1 MGNWRG
7 LMAALLLAGCGNP
20 PGPGSIEGEALPD
33 AAVEARASRQLEAR
47 AALAPELGTRAKQ
60 ILFGDLHVHTTYSPD
75 AFFGSLPMMNG
86 EGMHPIGDACDFAR
100 YCADL
105 DFWSINDHAFGI
117 TPDIWRETKE
127 SIRQCNA
134 VSGDPRNPDLVAFLG
149 WEWTQMGRTVD
160 RHYGHKNVMF
170 LDTREDRVPARPI
183 AARVAD
189 TFADIS
195 APPSALQ
202 PFLLP
207 LLDFENRE
215 RYYDLRYIRQA
226 MFEREECPDG
236 IDTRELSLDCR
247 ESTETPDL
255 LFEKLEQWSFD
266 TLVIPHGTSWGM
278 YTPPGSSFE
287 KQLRGAMHDPE
298 RQTLFEIYSGHGNS
312 EEYRDWRGATFDAQG
327 ELVCPE
333 PTPDYLPCCWRAGEL
348 IQERCEDPDSAECQ
362 RRVEEAR
369 RTHLALGPGGHLS
382 VSGEDVEDWLDC
394 GQCRDCFT
402 PAFNYRPGNS
412 AQYALAISNFDGEEP
427 RRFHFGFISSSDTHS
442 ARAGTGYK
450 EYARRRTT
458 EGFGPRDQEWL
469 GRVYNHRGEV
479 KAEPVPLSEI
489 KVGNIA
495 FNIFNW
501 ERGASFFLTGG
512 LVAAHSAGRDRS
524 AIWQALAEREVY
536 GTSGPRIL
544 LWFDL
549 LEPNGGTLPMGSAT
563 RSGDAPRFRVRAAG
577 ALEQK
582 PGCPEHALQGLDP
595 ERLAYLC
602 HGECYNPGD
611 ERHRITHIEVV
622 RIRPQIH
629 PEEAVESL
637 IEDPWRRF
645 ECPDDPTGCA
655 VEFEDPDF
663 AAGERETVYYV
674 RALQEATPVVNGGL
688 LRCEYDEQGRCVRV
702 NPCYGDYRTPLDD
715 DCLTD
720 VQQRAWSS
728 PIRVSPL

>member
-1 MGNWRG
+1 MGSWRG

-20 PGPGSIEGEALPD
+20 PGPGSIEGAALPD

-117 TPDIWRETKE
+117 TPEIWSETKE

-149 WEWTQMGRTVD
+149 WEWTQMGRTAD
-160 RHYGHKNVMF
+160 QHYGHKNVMF

-183 AARVAD
+183 AAKVAE

-215 RYYDLRYIRQA
+215 RYYDLRYISRAAFQ
-226 MFEREECPDG
+226 REECPDG
-236 IDTRELSLDCR
+236 VDTRELPLDCR
-247 ESTETPDL
+247 ESTQTPEL
-255 LFEKLEQWSFD
+255 LFEKLEQWSFE

-312 EEYRDWRGATFDAQG
+312 EEYRDWRGASFDEQG
-327 ELVCPE
+327 DFVCPE

-362 RRVEEAR
+362 ERVEEVR

-427 RRFHFGFISSSDTHS
+427 RRFHFGFISSSDTHT

-458 EGFGPRDQEWL
+458 EGFGPRDQGWL
-469 GRVYNHRGEV
+469 ERVYNHRGEV
-479 KAEPVPLSEI
+479 KAEPVPLSEV

-512 LVAAHSAGRDRS
+512 LVAVHSAGRDRS

-577 ALEQK
+577 ALVQK
-582 PGCPEHALQGLDP
+582 PGCPEHSLQGLDP

-629 PEEAVESL
+629 PDEPVASL
-637 IEDPWRRF
+637 IDDPWRRF
-645 ECPDDPTGCA
+645 ECPADPAGCTL
-655 VEFEDPDF
+655 EFEDPEF
-663 AAGERETVYYV
+663 AAGEREAVYYV